1 MSILT
6 THFFGRAFFKLP
18 AERGH
23 FIPKK
28 KKKSLS
34 PSLFFFFKKKNS
46 LLVGKCCFGFER
58 KEKACIE
65 AGPSGGE
72 VSSRRLGKLS

>member
-6 THFFGRAFFKLP
+6 TQFFGRAFFKFP

-28 KKKSLS
+28 NSL
-34 PSLFFFFKKKNS
+34 FFKKKKNS
-46 LLVGKCCFGFER
+46 ILVGECCFGFER
-58 KEKACIE
+58 GEKACIE
-65 AGPSGGE
+65 AGPSSGGE
-72 VSSRRLGKLS
+72 VSSRQLGKSS